1 MLSSISSR
9 MLQLIERKL
18 PKYGRFQELERLT
31 HIKNA
36 TWQTWAR
43 GRQRPTEQ
51 MIEAVAS
58 TWPAHAYW
66 LVTGDELPLEGM
78 TDPRKEYSREMQT
91 LAEFTAKSLSMRLA
105 IRDELFATSK
115 LTAIDDGKG
124 EINVEHMVDIF
135 QKLGERMHELDI
147 NVQSLPEEEQADAA
161 RQAFER
167 LLAEMLA
174 SDHQLNTLES
184 TRHRLIVQVLEKG
197 EVKK

>member
-9 MLQLIERKL
+9 MLKLIEKKL

-31 HIKNA
+31 NIKNA

-51 MIEAVAS
+51 MIEAIAS

-78 TDPRKEYSREMQT
+78 TDPRKDHSREMQT

-105 IRDELFATSK
+105 IRDEFFATSK
-115 LTAIDDGKG
+115 LTAIDDGNG
-124 EINVEHMVDIF
+124 GINVDHMVDIL
-135 QKLGERMHELDI
+135 QTLGERMNELD
-147 NVQSLPEEEQADAA
+147 VDVRSLPESEQTEATT
-161 RQAFER
+161 QAFER
-167 LLAEMLA
+167 LLADMLA
-174 SDHQLNTLES
+174 TDEQLKTLEN
-184 TRHRLIVQVLEKG
+184 TRHRLIIQMLEKG
-197 EVKK
+197 EKKK